1 MLDRTYPEQVCSVAR
16 ALEVVGERWTLLIL
30 RDALLG
36 VRRFD
41 DFQGNLGL
49 ARSVLTARLN
59 RLVEEGVLERRR
71 YQSNPD
77 RFEYLLTPKG
87 RELGPVIFHLMKW
100 GDSHYPTQAGPP
112 RLALHTGCGGKVDAG
127 LRCASCRK
135 QVAFADLELRPG
147 PGLQAN
153 AREREGSVARAA
165 AGRK

>member
-30 RDALLG
+30 RDAILG

-41 DFQGNLGL
+41 DFKANLGL

-87 RELGPVIFHLMKW
+87 RELGPVVFHLMKW
-100 GDSHYPTQAGPP
+100 GDSHYLTKGRPP
-112 RLALHTGCGGKVDAG
+112 RLALHKGCGGKVNAA
-127 LRCASCRK
+127 LRCARCHK
-135 QVAFADLELRPG
+135 HVAFADLELRPG
-147 PGLQAN
+147 PGLKAS
-153 AREREGSVARAA
+153 AREREGAERQA
-165 AGRK
+165 AGGRR

>member
-30 RDALLG
+30 RDAILG

-41 DFQGNLGL
+41 EFKANLGL
-49 ARSVLTARLN
+49 ARSVLTARLS

-77 RFEYLLTPKG
+77 RFEYVLTAKG

-100 GDSHYPTQAGPP
+100 GDAHYASEAGPP
-112 RLALHTGCGGKVDAG
+112 RLALHKGCGGKVNAA
-127 LRCASCRK
+127 LRCARCGRG
-135 QVAFADLELRPG
+135 VAFADLELRPG
-147 PGLQAN
+147 PGLRAA
-153 AREREGSVARAA
+153 AREREGTHRKAARAA
-165 AGRK
+165 R